1 MTEMRILDLVK
12 HPRQG
17 ETGMYLIRHGQTE
30 ANALHQLVG
39 STDVPLDTIGLRQ
52 AQRVAERMAPISLDA
67 ILSSPLQRALAT
79 ARVIG
84 DRLGMTPHA
93 VDGLVELDFGHLEG
107 RTLEHMV
114 EQHPEL
120 AMRLANFDDHD
131 VEWPGGETRR
141 GFHAR
146 VSAAFLGILEEYSQ
160 HTVAV
165 VAHGGVIGSFLA
177 QLEGGQP
184 NDFIRYAVFNC
195 SVTHIVV
202 TRDQTLVHCWNDV
215 SHLEEDDTTA
225 DFSFVA
231 DGVGEVDG
239 AEESDPVSKERA

>member
-1 MTEMRILDLVK
+1 MTEVRVLDLVK

-30 ANALHQLVG
+30 ANVLHQLVG
-39 STDVPLDTIGLRQ
+39 STDVPLDPIGLVQ
-52 AQRVAERMAPISLDA
+52 AERVAERMAPISLDA
-67 ILSSPLQRALAT
+67 ILSSPLQRALTT

-84 DRLGMTPHA
+84 DRVGLTPRP
-93 VDGLVELDFGHLEG
+93 VDGLVELDFGQLEG
-107 RTLEHMV
+107 RTLTHMI

-120 AMRLANFDDHD
+120 AIRLANFDDLD

-146 VSAAFLGILEEYSQ
+146 VSAAFLAILEEYSQ

-177 QLEGGQP
+177 YLEGGQA
-184 NDFIRYAVFNC
+184 NDFVRYAVFNC

-215 SHLEEDDTTA
+215 SHLDDVDTA
-225 DFSFVA
+225 DYSFVA
-231 DGVGEVDG
+231 DG
-239 AEESDPVSKERA
+239 AEETNTMSKERA

>member
-1 MTEMRILDLVK
+1 MTEMRVLDLVK

-17 ETGMYLIRHGQTE
+17 ETGLYLIRHGQTE
-30 ANALHQLVG
+30 ANVLRQLVG
-39 STDVPLDTIGLRQ
+39 STDVPLDTIGLVQ
-52 AQRVAERMAPISLDA
+52 AERVAARMADVELDA
-67 ILSSPLQRALAT
+67 ILSSPLQRALTT

-84 DRLGMTPHA
+84 DRLGLTPRPVA
-93 VDGLVELDFGHLEG
+93 GLVEFDFGQLEG

-114 EQHPEL
+114 EAHPEL
-120 AMRLANFDDHD
+120 ALRLANFDDLD

-146 VSAAFLGILEEYSQ
+146 VSAAFLAILEEYSR

-177 QLEGGQP
+177 HLEGGQR
-184 NDFIRYAVFNC
+184 NDFVRYAVFNC

-202 TRDQTLVHCWNDV
+202 TPDQTLVHCWNDI
-215 SHLEEDDTTA
+215 SHLDDVDTA
-225 DFSFVA
+225 DYSFVA
-231 DGVGEVDG
+231 DGDEQS
-239 AEESDPVSKERA
+239 ESTSKERA